1 MKDLLEFM
9 YINWT
14 HCVFSLLVI
23 TLLWA
28 TIISGVRVLIET
40 SIPIAITK
48 IVEKYMII
56 KSALKHADTQIE
68 EKYRWC
74 PILYTR
80 DYSEINNEYLRRM
93 YDEALTK
100 HYNFEKLFLSNYDSS
115 VQQQI
120 CQQGNYWYNR
130 FNGKS
135 FY

>member
-1 MKDLLEFM
+1 LKSNHINADWLITKQMKDLLEFM

-23 TLLWA
+23 TVLWV

-68 EKYRWC
+68 EK
-74 PILYTR
+74 
-80 DYSEINNEYLRRM
+80 
-93 YDEALTK
+93 
-100 HYNFEKLFLSNYDSS
+100 
-115 VQQQI
+115 
-120 CQQGNYWYNR
+120 
-130 FNGKS
+130 
-135 FY
+135 